1 MDNHRLKKI
10 ILGIVVVVIAL
21 ITINAAIGGST
32 RKNLNTAETKI
43 NAVTHKKHELISIS
57 EVQKMLAENPVYVK
71 NLYLNKEVSV
81 SGVVNKIQV
90 VDGEN
95 QYIIQSKDFND
106 LTYKD
111 LNDPTV
117 TTFVVAVV
125 SSNSKIAKQMSKVHT
140 GSRIVVNG
148 KAIKVENNYLAVEV
162 DELVKTVNLI

>member
-10 ILGIVVVVIAL
+10 ILGIVVVIIAL

-32 RKNLNTAETKI
+32 TKNLNTAETKI

-81 SGVVNKIQV
+81 SGFVNKIQV

-95 QYIIQSKDFND
+95 QYIIQSKNLND

-111 LNDPTV
+111 LNNPTV
-117 TTFVVAVV
+117 TTVVAVV

-140 GSRIVVNG
+140 GACIVVNG
-148 KAIKVENNYLAVEV
+148 KVIKVENNYLAVEV
-162 DELVKTVNLI
+162 DELVKAN

>member
-81 SGVVNKIQV
+81 GGVVNKIQV

-95 QYIIQSKDFND
+95 QYIIQS
-106 LTYKD
+106 
-111 LNDPTV
+111 
-117 TTFVVAVV
+117 
-125 SSNSKIAKQMSKVHT
+125 
-140 GSRIVVNG
+140 
-148 KAIKVENNYLAVEV
+148 
-162 DELVKTVNLI
+162 